1 MELVE
6 RELLFMVR
14 NSKHATLPA
23 TCTSSRTMMYRVMFV
38 FFEINP
44 SSKCLQP
51 EKPCYKGWKL
61 EYRGNLMVGY
71 FDHPAGTMYTCD
83 DEYPDTLHGG
93 RANQD
98 EYSDGVGGARAFVYG
113 AEFETCNSPGNLHKL
128 ADHDVPCDV
137 CLLRNQSVV
146 KMFTEKPCYKGW
158 KLEYR
163 GNLMVGYYDHPAG
176 TMYTC
181 DDEYPDT
188 LHGGRANQDGRLFYS
203 VEARCGFL
211 KCPPYVERREL
222 MIVALILVIFV
233 MEVRAVTNDGSC
245 KDMLQQYLTGHLSV
259 VYTRWGKKTCP
270 SNAELVLSGFTGGS
284 WYDHKGAAVDLLC
297 LPRDPEWGEYID
309 GVKGTKAYVFGA
321 EYETYYTISNLRKVY
336 NHDVPC
342 AVCLLRNKSVVKMF
356 PARKTCYKGW
366 KLEYHGNLMAGY
378 YNSPAGTMYTCV
390 DEHPDTLH
398 GGRANQDGR
407 LFYSVEARCGSLKCP
422 PYVEGR
428 ELVCAVCSKE

>member
-1 MELVE
+1 HTIYIFCHEPV
-6 RELLFMVR
+6 LLF
-14 NSKHATLPA
+14 
-23 TCTSSRTMMYRVMFV
+23 
-38 FFEINP
+38 
-44 SSKCLQP
+44 
-51 EKPCYKGWKL
+51 
-61 EYRGNLMVGY
+61 
-71 FDHPAGTMYTCD
+71 
-83 DEYPDTLHGG
+83 
-93 RANQD
+93 
-98 EYSDGVGGARAFVYG
+98 
-113 AEFETCNSPGNLHKL
+113 
-128 ADHDVPCDV
+128 
-137 CLLRNQSVV
+137 
-146 KMFTEKPCYKGW
+146 
-158 KLEYR
+158 
-163 GNLMVGYYDHPAG
+163 
-176 TMYTC
+176 
-181 DDEYPDT
+181 
-188 LHGGRANQDGRLFYS
+188 
-203 VEARCGFL
+203 
-211 KCPPYVERREL
+211 
-222 MIVALILVIFV
+222 
-233 MEVRAVTNDGSC
+233 
-245 KDMLQQYLTGHLSV
+245 
-259 VYTRWGKKTCP
+259 
-270 SNAELVLSGFTGGS
+270 FTGGS